1 MLMTFVCLKS
11 AIIYWKLPNHS
22 KCFLLKTSKP
32 FSLCTSCAATLQ
44 GTFAEEGSF
53 FNFWSASALWE
64 VRSVNFTP
72 VAVCAKSLIHEICLI
87 SSGVPAQSPPPT
99 QQEQTFGPMNR
110 SRLHAGT
117 SGTFAGK
124 RWNLAAWKW
133 SWRRVW
139 AKESSLLFIIVRKFI
154 IYNIL
159 MYLISINNYTM
170 NQVWHCV
177 VYCLL
182 HLKSLLS
189 TVVVY
194 I

>member
-87 SSGVPAQSPPPT
+87 SSGVPAQSPPHSKSKHLGRWTVPGST
-99 QQEQTFGPMNR
+99 LAPLAPSQGKDGI
-110 SRLHAGT
+110 SLHGNDLGGE
-117 SGTFAGK
+117 SGLRNHLCYLPLSG
-124 RWNLAAWKW
+124 NL
-133 SWRRVW
+133 
-139 AKESSLLFIIVRKFI
+139 
-154 IYNIL
+154 
-159 MYLISINNYTM
+159 
-170 NQVWHCV
+170 
-177 VYCLL
+177 
-182 HLKSLLS
+182 
-189 TVVVY
+189 
-194 I
+194 